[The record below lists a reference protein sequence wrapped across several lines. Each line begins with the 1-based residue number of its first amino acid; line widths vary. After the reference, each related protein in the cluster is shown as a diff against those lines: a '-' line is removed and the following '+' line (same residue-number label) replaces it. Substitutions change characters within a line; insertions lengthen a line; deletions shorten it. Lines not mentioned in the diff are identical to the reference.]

1 MDDCL
6 VLALQDWL
14 KTPDVSWRKLIEA
27 IFRPAGGGHQV
38 LASDVAQSFR
48 GNNFSIYWG
57 GH

>member
-14 KTPDVSWRKLIEA
+14 KTSDVSWRKLIEA

-48 GNNFSIYWG
+48 GNFSILG
-57 GH
+57 